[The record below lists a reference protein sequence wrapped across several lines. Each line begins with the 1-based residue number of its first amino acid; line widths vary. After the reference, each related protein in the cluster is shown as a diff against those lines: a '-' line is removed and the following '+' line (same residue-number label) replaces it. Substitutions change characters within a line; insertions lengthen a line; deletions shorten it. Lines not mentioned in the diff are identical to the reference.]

1 MAIESLISISSEQ
14 RLYSLKKFIGDHPYF
29 ELQDLYKWLYYGEF
43 GFEEQVSYLK
53 KEKGKPELH
62 KILDEIK
69 MEKKSDKFIRPIVWK
84 PMGLSFRFV
93 MVFISAYYNA
103 ECPVNRLINLME
115 RTPAFQGTRMH
126 FKLDWGFIKEYIIKN
141 HSDRFVKDNFYG
153 FEDRINF
160 HTLPPQEFTFDY
172 LNNNPEKYRVVPRK
186 LFFDFFPE
194 FNDLSDMYNTKAGDS
209 LID

>member
-1 MAIESLISISSEQ
+1 MSIDSLISISTEQ
-14 RLYSLKKFIGDHPYF
+14 RLFSLQKFINDHPYF
-29 ELQDLYKWLYYGEF
+29 ELQDLYKWLYFGEF
-43 GFEEQVSYLK
+43 GYEEQVSYLK

-62 KILDEIK
+62 KILDDIKLEKEINK
-69 MEKKSDKFIRPIVWK
+69 REIVWM
-84 PMGLSFRFV
+84 PLGLSFRFI
-93 MVFISAYYNA
+93 MVFVSEYHKR
-103 ECPVNRLINLME
+103 ECPINRLINLME

-141 HSDRFVKDNFYG
+141 LKDKFVKQDFYG

-160 HTLPPQEFTFDY
+160 HSLPLIEFTNDY

-194 FNDLSDMYNTKAGDS
+194 FQDQSDIYNTRPGDS

>member
-1 MAIESLISISSEQ
+1 MAIENLISLSHEQ
-14 RLYSLKKFIGDHPYF
+14 RLFSLKKFINDHPYF

-43 GFEEQVSYLK
+43 GYEEQVSYLK

-62 KILDEIK
+62 KLLEDIK
-69 MEKKSDKFIRPIVWK
+69 LEETKTNLSDLVWK

-93 MVFISAYYNA
+93 MVFVTNYYKHK
-103 ECPVNRLINLME
+103 CPLYRLINLME

-126 FKLDWGFIKEYIIKN
+126 FKLDWGFVKGYIIDNMK
-141 HSDRFVKDNFYG
+141 DRFAKQDFYG

-160 HTLPPQEFTFDY
+160 HSLPLIQFTNDY
-172 LNNNPEKYRVVPRK
+172 LNHSPEKYRVVPRK

-194 FNDLSDMYNTKAGDS
+194 FNDNSDLYNTRPGDS
-209 LID
+209 LVD